1 MADRKPLD
9 PRRDLAAFEDAGSR
23 PGIFQLWVGGV
34 EVVSDAAKS
43 GEALEQYQVAALI
56 PNGTVVKFIPGTHTK
71 DQVVIVAQPVNAA
84 GVDTPYWNSGRFN
97 HEALVWPAGTA
108 LDTYAERKA
117 LLVGAKVQ
125 VGHLN

>member
-9 PRRDLAAFEDAGSR
+9 PNRDLAAFELVGSR
-23 PGIFQLWVGGV
+23 PGPFQLWVGGV
-34 EVVSDAAKS
+34 EPVSDSAKS

-56 PNGTVVKFIPGTHTK
+56 ANGTVVKFIPGTHTK
-71 DQVVIVAQPVNAA
+71 DQVVIVAQPVGAA
-84 GVDTPYWNSGRFN
+84 NVDTPYWNAGRFN
-97 HEALVWPAGTA
+97 HEALVWPTGTA

-125 VGHLN
+125 VGHLI